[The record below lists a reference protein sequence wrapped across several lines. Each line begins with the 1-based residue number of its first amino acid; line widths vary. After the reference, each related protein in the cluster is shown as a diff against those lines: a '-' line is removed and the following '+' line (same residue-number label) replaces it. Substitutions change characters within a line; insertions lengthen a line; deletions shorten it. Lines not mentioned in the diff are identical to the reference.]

1 MSVSTASGGQASEI
15 SKVLLRRSLTL
26 AIGEAGHLTGDDV
39 RRSFRGAGWVA
50 DALHYAIVLA
60 PATLAR

>member
-1 MSVSTASGGQASEI
+1 VSVSTDSGGQASEI
-15 SKVLLRRSLTL
+15 SKVLLRRGLAL
-26 AIGEAGHLTGDDV
+26 AIGVAEHLTVDV
-39 RRSFRGAGWVA
+39 VRKSFRGAGWVA